1 MSGQHRALA
10 NGDRAAHD
18 VLDIQR
24 LQRGARA
31 DDVDDGIDRPDL
43 MELDFAG
50 GHAVHC
56 SFHLGEQAEGSL
68 GAVTNALG
76 QIGRIDQIA
85 DCPVAAM
92 MLGVLVIMRMIIIVV
107 VGENHNVGLGRC
119 HSAAHHVLER
129 QRVSVEVEPPDELAD
144 HHPVGTGIDQCRHC
158 HVAGRT
164 GEAVEP
170 GGSGHCIIL
179 AIAHAAPNPLSIPTT
194 VTPLAH
200 EACIASRAV
209 IPSKLAP

>member
-1 MSGQHRALA
+1 MGCKNRALA
-10 NGDRAAHD
+10 DGDRAAHD
-18 VLDIQR
+18 ALDVERFQR
-24 LQRGARA
+24 STGA

-43 MELDFAG
+43 MELDVVSRG
-50 GHAVHC
+50 AVHF
-56 SFHLGEQAEGSL
+56 SFHLGQQAEGSL

-76 QIGRIDQIA
+76 QICGVDQFA
-85 DCPVAAM
+85 DRPVAA
-92 MLGVLVIMRMIIIVV
+92 VVIMRVIMIVP
-107 VGENHNVGLGRC
+107 VGENHNVSLRRG

-129 QRVSVEVEPPDELAD
+129 QGVAVEVEAADELTD
-144 HHPVGTGIDQCRHC
+144 HQRVGTRIDQCRHR
-158 HVAGRT
+158 HVTCRT

-209 IPSKLAP
+209 IPSRLAP